1 MPYRRPVASDF
12 SIAQA
17 AGTRSSGALAVR
29 RHAPV
34 DPEDAAQ
41 TDAQREP
48 NRSMRHEGDQPEAV
62 PGPLENHVA
71 GGRARRTRPRF
82 ARLHAS
88 IAECPMEWA
97 RQDPPSVVIHPGEQA
112 GIAAKL
118 VNAGFSPRRHW
129 LGGVAFALLAA
140 GVIWAVAAI
149 QSGRSLPG
157 GGARS
162 AGTLM
167 AAHEPGAAQPG
178 PAEAPASAGAGR
190 ERGASAAGFAP
201 AGSESGVEIALLGP
215 VLASA
220 GEAEEVSAR
229 LPMGTAVAPAA
240 AVGARVARL
249 LHDPPRP
256 ILKPTLVSLL
266 DAGSPRRARPTS
278 RQ

>member
-17 AGTRSSGALAVR
+17 ADTRSPGALAVR
-29 RHAPV
+29 RPVPV

-41 TDAQREP
+41 TDARREP
-48 NRSMRHEGDQPEAV
+48 IRSMRHEGDQPEV

-97 RQDPPSVVIHPGEQA
+97 WQDPPSVVINPGEKA

-118 VNAGFSPRRHW
+118 VNARFSPRRHW

-162 AGTLM
+162 ADTLM

-178 PAEAPASAGAGR
+178 PDEAPVSAGAGR
-190 ERGASAAGFAP
+190 ERGASTAGLAP
-201 AGSESGVEIALLGP
+201 AGSEPGVEIALLGP

-220 GEAEEVSAR
+220 GEAEEVSAK
-229 LPMGTAVAPAA
+229 LSMGTAAAPAA
-240 AVGARVARL
+240 AVGARVAHL

-256 ILKPTLVSLL
+256 VLKPTLVSLL
-266 DAGSPRRARPTS
+266 DARSPRRARPTS